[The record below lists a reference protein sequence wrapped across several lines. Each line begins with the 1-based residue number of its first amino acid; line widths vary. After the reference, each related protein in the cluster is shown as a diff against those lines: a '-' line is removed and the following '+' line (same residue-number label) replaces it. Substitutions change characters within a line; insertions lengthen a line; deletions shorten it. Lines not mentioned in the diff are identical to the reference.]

1 MVNDLRKGYE
11 IMARQGDAVVVP
23 VYLDGLYGSFT
34 SFEGGHF
41 FSKWPRRL
49 RYPVKAWY
57 GRPLAAREATTEA
70 VRRQILA
77 LGAEAL
83 LAKREL
89 ARETDPRRRVVL
101 ANALRLR
108 EVEWVRAGETIVTA
122 ASVDGLLVESLRQFA
137 TFKRR
142 GVRVADQPPATG
154 SWVLV
159 ATRVEDLA
167 TAPAG
172 ARLTLLWTHPQEVTV
187 PPGVLRGL
195 LDEATGELIAVSVP
209 NPAMP
214 EGEEGGQLGQ
224 REGGLG
230 RLLPGI
236 AYEPESDGVR
246 LLGLASGR
254 ELKMAGV
261 QLDEQGFLMPQA
273 G

>member
-1 MVNDLRKGYE
+1 
-11 IMARQGDAVVVP
+11 
-23 VYLDGLYGSFT
+23 
-34 SFEGGHF
+34 
-41 FSKWPRRL
+41 
-49 RYPVKAWY
+49 
-57 GRPLAAREATTEA
+57 
-70 VRRQILA
+70 
-77 LGAEAL
+77 
-83 LAKREL
+83 
-89 ARETDPRRRVVL
+89 
-101 ANALRLR
+101 
-108 EVEWVRAGETIVTA
+108 
-122 ASVDGLLVESLRQFA
+122 
-137 TFKRR
+137 
-142 GVRVADQPPATG
+142 VRVADQPPATG
-154 SWVLV
+154 SWVFV

-195 LDEATGELIAVSVP
+195 VDEATGELIAVSVP

-224 REGGLG
+224 REGALG